1 MPSKHAGANRKAR
14 RGRPPGRTS
23 DVTRERILA
32 AACEC
37 FGTHGYETTT
47 NRDIAD
53 RAGVTPAAM
62 YQYFDSKL
70 TLYMAA
76 VREAQRQIVPLF
88 REAVDKQSNTRAKF
102 SALTRAYA
110 TAHERFPS
118 VTPLLSG
125 IAVEMQRHQEIATA
139 MLNQPDEVLQMIID
153 IVRRGVEDDE
163 LPPEMA
169 SPVVAMFLAS
179 TMGLSLHAALTG
191 QSGLAEAVEG
201 YTRLVEGR
209 LFRKSKAAPPAR
221 RRGSR

>member
-1 MPSKHAGANRKAR
+1 MPSKHAGVTRKAR

-23 DVTRERILA
+23 DVTRERILV

-37 FGTHGYETTT
+37 FGKRGYETTT

-70 TLYMAA
+70 TLYIAA

-88 REAVDKQSNTRAKF
+88 REAVENRPNARAKF

-125 IAVEMQRHQEIATA
+125 IPVEMQRHPEIATA
-139 MLNQPDEVLQMIID
+139 MLAEPDEVLQMMID
-153 IVRRGVEDDE
+153 IVRRGVEEGE
-163 LPPEMA
+163 LPSEMA
-169 SPVVAMFLAS
+169 SAVVAMFLAS

-191 QSGLAEAVEG
+191 ESGLAEAVEA

-209 LFRKSKAAPPAR
+209 LFRKSASAPSPR
-221 RRGSR
+221 RRRPR